1 MKPSQIG
8 LLGFKFAVTGGL
20 LWFLID
26 KVDLGQVAA
35 KLRAIQ
41 VSWAVAAVAALM
53 SQLLL
58 TGIRWYYV
66 GQLVGAKINLRPA
79 LRLILI
85 GQFFNQ
91 VLPSSIGGDGVRA
104 WLASREGI
112 SGRRAVVSIIC
123 DRVVG
128 LVVLTVIVA
137 ATLPL
142 LIFVDGA
149 HIPSIGML
157 AFIVSVV
164 AVLGLLIL
172 FLLGEKLSD
181 WLMKF
186 RFSRPLGVL
195 VRDLHIV
202 LFTSMKSFW
211 IIGLTLLVQ
220 PMVVLV
226 VYLCARALNIEL
238 GITHALL
245 LPLILLISMVPV
257 SLAGWG
263 VRESAMVVG
272 LGFTGI
278 AAPDALAISVTFG
291 LTQIVV
297 GLPGSV
303 AVLTYGMTKAHVGC
317 DTRNT
322 DS

>member
-1 MKPSQIG
+1 MKASQVG
-8 LLGFKFAVTGGL
+8 LLGFKFAVTVGL

-26 KVDLGQVAA
+26 RVDLGPVVS
-35 KLRAIQ
+35 KLRTMQ
-41 VSWAVAAVAALM
+41 LSWATAAVAVLM
-53 SQLLL
+53 AQLLL

-66 GQLVGAKINLRPA
+66 GQLVGAEIRLRQA
-79 LRLILI
+79 LHLVLI

-91 VLPSSIGGDGVRA
+91 VLPSSVGGDGVRA
-104 WLASREGI
+104 WLVSREGI
-112 SGRRAVVSIIC
+112 SVRRAVVSIIC
-123 DRVVG
+123 DRVTV

-137 ATLPL
+137 VTLPL
-142 LIFVDGA
+142 LFFVGGV
-149 HIPSIGML
+149 HIPSIGLL
-157 AFIVSVV
+157 ASMVPVLT
-164 AVLGLLIL
+164 ALGLLIL
-172 FLLGEKLSD
+172 LLLGTKLSD

-186 RFSRPLGVL
+186 RFSRPFGVL
-195 VRDLHIV
+195 IRDLYIV
-202 LFTSMKSFW
+202 LFTSVKSFW

-220 PMVVLV
+220 AMVVLG

-238 GITHALL
+238 GIIHALL

-257 SLAGWG
+257 SFAGWG

-272 LGFTGI
+272 LGFAGI

-297 GLPGSV
+297 GLPGGV
-303 AVLTYGMTKAHVGC
+303 AAVTYGMTKTHVDC
-317 DTRNT
+317 DTSNT